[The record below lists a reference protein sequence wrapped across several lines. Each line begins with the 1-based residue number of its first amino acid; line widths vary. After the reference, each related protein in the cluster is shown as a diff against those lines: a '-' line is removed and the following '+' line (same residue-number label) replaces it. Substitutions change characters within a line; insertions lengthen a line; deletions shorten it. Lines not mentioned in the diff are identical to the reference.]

1 MQSTNNRSCRNFE
14 NVHLLRWSRVAA
26 QISLFLN
33 TRYAR
38 QISPDDFITV
48 LIAKEFRRRTMSHDE
63 PLALVTPERFRAEM
77 LRVGDPGLIAQVDA
91 YFTARKHRST
101 FNTKRKRNGD
111 GSIAKQPAKRQSNV
125 VASSNYQSSTTAR
138 SKTEPE
144 LSQPRVV
151 QPPVCLQSQKDCSGK
166 ELVANKFPPLQG
178 VSHAGNQDIEEFKRR
193 IAEYK
198 SQLQVLED
206 EHASLSRDRD
216 PETIKRLKTACDD
229 ATNRRQDFDKKLNTV
244 DIIIKQM
251 TKTIQDGHEMVPAQ
265 LHDALEASKCDHR
278 KLVDAL
284 NKAEKLKAE
293 QTQQL
298 EEAERRYSE
307 APSKLEVLGKRMK
320 ECKLSLQSTEQ
331 DLNNVSL
338 QRRLSDLSRI
348 NVSALPYDQRLLLS
362 KLVGEIQAVLDKEP
376 GASGA

>member
-1 MQSTNNRSCRNFE
+1 MCQD
-14 NVHLLRWSRVAA
+14 
-26 QISLFLN
+26 
-33 TRYAR
+33 
-38 QISPDDFITV
+38 SPLTV
-48 LIAKEFRRRTMSHDE
+48 VS
-63 PLALVTPERFRAEM
+63 PEKFRAEM

-101 FNTKRKRNGD
+101 FNTSRKRTGD
-111 GSIAKQPAKRQSNV
+111 GSIAQQPAKRQSNV

-138 SKTEPE
+138 SRTKPE
-144 LSQPRVV
+144 LSQPQVV
-151 QPPVCLQSQKDCSGK
+151 QSPVCLPSQKACSGK
-166 ELVANKFPPLQG
+166 GLEANKFTPLQG
-178 VSHAGNQDIEEFKRR
+178 VSHASNHDVEEFKRR

-198 SQLQVLED
+198 SQLQNLED
-206 EHASLSRDRD
+206 EHVSLSRDRD
-216 PETIKRLKTACDD
+216 PETIKRLKTTCDD
-229 ATNRRQDFDKKLNTV
+229 TTNRRQDFDKKLSTV

-265 LHDALEASKCDHR
+265 LHYALEASKADHR

-293 QTQQL
+293 QTHQL

-320 ECKLSLQSTEQ
+320 ECRLSLQSTEQ

-362 KLVGEIQAVLDKEP
+362 KLVGEIQAVLDREP